1 LQALEADR
9 FEVVIDRRI
18 DRRRGGR
25 MAGLDLLHRLH
36 CRGGDERRSAGE
48 EMIKRRAQRIDIRG
62 GTDQHV
68 LRRRKSTG
76 QDHLQS
82 DLAFGLQ
89 LMRAIHHPHAAAG
102 NFAQQFVVPKAT
114 QPHATQRLRLAAILI
129 MEKAEWCLQWGSLDW
144 AAFLPARE
152 QSLSSK

>member
-1 LQALEADR
+1 MPLVFAHIEHRHDVRMIQL
-9 FEVVIDRRI
+9 
-18 DRRRGGR
+18 RG
-25 MAGLDLLHRLH
+25 RLGF
-36 CRGGDERRSAGE
+36 RVKSL
-48 EMIKRRAQRIDIRG
+48 
-62 GTDQHV
+62 HV

-152 QSLSSK
+152 PSGKIVEHFWRQRS